1 MRKSFII
8 SLLIIFICYGCTFKD
23 SDNNTSTYSKETI
36 GTDTFPRPTF
46 ILRIDINKEKTLKG
60 KLIRNVKAKV
70 HIDHMGKVTVL
81 QYTKEPEYWIKDK
94 IARQLVNYRVTPKY
108 IEEGKIKLGVNYV
121 FLRFVERDLDEK

>member
-1 MRKSFII
+1 MKKTFLVC
-8 SLLIIFICYGCTFKD
+8 LLAIFICYGCTFKD
-23 SDNNTSTYSKETI
+23 SRSNTSAYSKEAI

-81 QYTKEPEYWIKDK
+81 QYAKEPEYWIKDK
-94 IARQLVNYRVTPKY
+94 IARQLVSYRVTPKY

-121 FLRFVERDLDEK
+121 FLRFVERDLDDK